1 MCEIGARQRVRKQEE
16 GTMRR
21 WIWRALLLV
30 AVMAAL
36 TVGAAAATEEK
47 SGNFGLTLNTAGT
60 AYTVTSYTANA
71 DTVTIPSTFKGLPV
85 TAIGKEVFQGKSL
98 TVVRGLETIEEIGE
112 NAFASSSLKS
122 VDIPGT
128 MKSIEASAFAN
139 CGSLTSVKFKD
150 GAKSGAGS
158 SITEIKKDAFNGC
171 TSLTTLDLSS
181 SVRSI
186 GENAF
191 FNTAVTQVI
200 VWEGTN
206 SIGPRAFAG
215 CKNLSSVAISGD
227 VKTIDQGAFLPT
239 DKLKVIHYGGADNS
253 YPASAGW
260 TGDVH
265 YNTIVSNKITAPK
278 CDARGSSSRTV
289 QCPTPA
295 SGCPSVS
302 TREEIAEL
310 GHDIIHTLDS
320 TDPDPFKSCQD
331 HTDTYTDTC
340 SRCDYTR
347 TYTVEVS
354 ATDPHQWGDEKE
366 DTANTVQ
373 PKDCKTPGVK
383 RFCHE
388 CTVCGTS
395 EPLAKTELIPALPH
409 KYDGK
414 KPASEARVIREA
426 TCAEEGYK
434 VLDYVCDVCGE
445 VRECKTCKDN
455 EGKEITEA
463 YLQHLAN
470 KDEHASLETLDK
482 TPHTWGEK
490 TYDYKEEADKPT
502 CAKKGTLTAVKVC
515 AACGEKEW
523 DTTDTKQEDM
533 TDHTPPDGYKEEI
546 IEAGDCET
554 PKKIKYPAYEC
565 QVCHETVPERTEE
578 GTAPGEHTW
587 TEDPDHPAPKNPVKA
602 PTCQEE
608 GETLTAGQI
617 CSVCGKTIAPVKV
630 ILPKTAHNWGAPVK
644 DENPGEGKADKAPT
658 CGEEGVE
665 YVIVVCQNK
674 LSDGTV
680 CGETEHQEIKLP
692 ATGKHDWGEWT
703 IKEPTL
709 TQPGEKKRVCKIC
722 EKEDIIV
729 LPATGEPS
737 DPDDPNKPTD
747 PEKPKTYSITVVQG
761 AGGTA
766 SVNRTTAEEGDQIT
780 VTLSPNSG
788 YELDMIRAIGG
799 GTSVLSLTDLGGGRH
814 RFTMPASNVEIR
826 VTFERRN
833 SGSSWAAAPG
843 DGSANGNARRTTDV
857 MPTQNATLGVPQ
869 AGASEQRFRDVPMG
883 HWAAGEIEW
892 ANQMGYMNG
901 TGGRFNPDGN
911 ISNQQM
917 WMVLARLTGSNP
929 ANMAEARHWAVQG
942 GYADGSAPAG
952 PVKRHQ
958 LVTALYRCARLSGS
972 VNRNTTSLAGY
983 NDSRNVP
990 AVARDAFSW
999 ALANG
1004 IISGSADKNLMPNG
1018 YITRAQFAVILYRYS
1033 QRI

>member
-1 MCEIGARQRVRKQEE
+1 
-16 GTMRR
+16 MRR
-21 WIWRALLLV
+21 WIWRALLLA

-36 TVGAAAATEEK
+36 TVGAAAAEDKYPT
-47 SGNFGLTLNTAGT
+47 SGSNSILYDLDTGT
-60 AYTVTSYTANA
+60 ALGPVNKAAIVNAVIPAEVKGVPITSVAPNAFQGCGILETVEIGKKV
-71 DTVTIPSTFKGLPV
+71 VTIGEGAFNTCVRLKHVYFSKNCEV
-85 TAIGKEVFQGKSL
+85 T
-98 TVVRGLETIEEIGE
+98 TIE
-112 NAFASSSLKS
+112 
-122 VDIPGT
+122 
-128 MKSIEASAFAN
+128 
-139 CGSLTSVKFKD
+139 
-150 GAKSGAGS
+150 
-158 SITEIKKDAFNGC
+158 KDAF
-171 TSLTTLDLSS
+171 S
-181 SVRSI
+181 
-186 GENAF
+186 
-191 FNTAVTQVI
+191 
-200 VWEGTN
+200 
-206 SIGPRAFAG
+206 G
-215 CKNLSSVAISGD
+215 CKNLNEVILPSQLTVIKAGTFSRCSALD
-227 VKTIDQGAFLPT
+227 TIYIPANVTTIEATAFYMDTELT
-239 DKLKVIHYGGADNS
+239 VLHYGDLTKVPDQKDAA
-253 YPASAGW
+253 PRI
-260 TGDVH
+260 VH
-265 YNTIVSNKITAPK
+265 
-278 CDARGSSSRTV
+278 SSL
-289 QCPTPA
+289 
-295 SGCPSVS
+295 
-302 TREEIAEL
+302 L
-310 GHDIIHTLDS
+310 GHPEELTAATCTADGKERVVAGCETCGIDIITEEHS
-320 TDPDPFKSCQD
+320 IP
-331 HTDTYTDTC
+331 
-340 SRCDYTR
+340 
-347 TYTVEVS
+347 
-354 ATDPHQWGDEKE
+354 ATGH
-366 DTANTVQ
+366 
-373 PKDCKTPGVK
+373 TPGPEVAEVPANCVETGTRK
-383 RFCHE
+383 GKY
-388 CTVCGTS
+388 CTVCGKPAEGLGTI
-395 EPLAKTELIPALPH
+395 EIDPDNHKTPEANHVPIPPVKPTCTKDGSKDGKQCPDCFAVTTQPTVDPAPGH
-409 KYDGK
+409 DYTGK

-445 VRECKTCKDN
+445 ARECKTCKDN

-523 DTTDTKQEDM
+523 DTTDTKQEDT

-554 PKKIKYPAYEC
+554 PKKTKYPAYTC
-565 QVCHETVPERTEE
+565 KVCGGNVPERIETGE
-578 GTAPGEHTW
+578 APGKHTW
-587 TEDPDHPAPKNPVKA
+587 IEDKDRPEKIIKA
-602 PTCQEE
+602 ATCKET
-608 GETLTAGQI
+608 GEVLTAGQK
-617 CSVCGKTIAPVKV
+617 CTVCGKTLPQETK

-680 CGETEHQEIKLP
+680 CGETEHREIKLP

-703 IKEPTL
+703 TKEPTL

-983 NDSRNVP
+983 NDSRTVP

-1004 IISGSADKNLMPNG
+1004 IVSGSADKNLMPNG